1 MTPASIPWAA
11 LAVLIPLAGAI
22 WVRFVRDPE
31 LGRKQSL
38 IVCGA
43 TFVCSLCAWFFL
55 ENPADPEHAVWTIT
69 TSTPF
74 SADAL
79 SAPLLALGSL
89 LYLLVVMATLGVKLR
104 LISFSSV
111 LISEALLLATF
122 SSTQPWIL
130 VALLAAS
137 VVPPWHEL
145 WMQRRPLRVYTVH
158 MVLFIGLLVA
168 GQAML
173 SMADRSDG
181 HNPAIGVG
189 LLLAALLL
197 RSGIFPLHCWMTDLF
212 EHATFGTA
220 LLFITPMVGAYGAL
234 RLVLPIASDVMLHSA
249 LVLSLGTA
257 LYASGMALVQRDA
270 RRFFCYLFLSHSS
283 LVFVGLE
290 MATRI
295 GVTGALCAWLSV
307 GLSMAGFGL
316 TLRAIETRTGRLSL
330 DKFHGL
336 FAHTPRLGALFLITG
351 LASIG
356 FPGTIGFIGA
366 ELLVEGAMQAGPLIG
381 IALVITAAL
390 NGLAVLHAYFR
401 VFTGTHHVSSIDLGS
416 RPPEVIAVLVL
427 SALIIGGGLYPQPGV
442 ASRYIIATELVAERR
457 HGLPAVPQER
467 VADTAVPNA
476 DDADQP

>member
-1 MTPASIPWAA
+1 MTPAFIPWAA
-11 LAVLIPLAGAI
+11 LSVLLPLAGAI
-22 WVRFVRDPE
+22 WARFVRDPD
-31 LGRKQSL
+31 LARKQSL

-43 TFVCSLCAWFFL
+43 TLFCSLGAWFFL
-55 ENPADPEHAVWTIT
+55 ENPANPEHAAWSIANVA
-69 TSTPF
+69 PF
-74 SADAL
+74 AVDAL
-79 SAPLLALGSL
+79 SAPLLALGAL
-89 LYLLVVMATLGVKLR
+89 LYLLVVLATLGVKLR
-104 LISFSSV
+104 RISFSSV
-111 LISEALLLATF
+111 LISEAILLATF
-122 SSTQPWIL
+122 TSTQPWIL
-130 VALLAAS
+130 VALLAAGTI
-137 VVPPWHEL
+137 PPWAEIRG
-145 WMQRRPLRVYTVH
+145 QRRPLRVYSVH
-158 MVLFIGLLVA
+158 MALFIGLLFA

-173 SMADRSDG
+173 SMADRTGDTSTL
-181 HNPAIGVG
+181 GVA
-189 LLLAALLL
+189 LLLAAVLV

-212 EHATFGTA
+212 EHASFGTA

-366 ELLVEGAMQAGPLIG
+366 ELLVEGAMQAGPLVG

-401 VFTGTHHVSSIDLGS
+401 VFTGTHHTSSIDLRS
-416 RPPEVIAVLVL
+416 RPPEVIAVLAL

-442 ASRYIIATELVAERR
+442 ASRYRIATEILAARQ
-457 HGLPAVPQER
+457 HGLPAVSGEQIAE
-467 VADTAVPNA
+467 TAGPNA
-476 DDADQP
+476 GKADHR